1 MLIPD
6 ENLGYVVS
14 RTLRVKPDEL
24 TPELMTKI
32 TRLEAPNHE
41 IRSLEGLNL
50 QRILNIWMF
59 QIIRSKL

>member
-1 MLIPD
+1 MLFFTIIKIYEGGIIMLIPD

-14 RTLRVKPDEL
+14 RTLRVKPHEL

-41 IRSLEGLNL
+41 IRSL
-50 QRILNIWMF
+50 
-59 QIIRSKL
+59 

>member
-14 RTLRVKPDEL
+14 RTLRVKPHEL

-41 IRSLEGLNL
+41 IRSLEGLPIC
-50 QRILNIWMF
+50 RE
-59 QIIRSKL
+59 S